1 MLPSLPA
8 CLPGS
13 ETKTRAAG
21 TQVST
26 VLADSSRERNGGRNN
41 FPNTVY
47 FTEPGDGEEVCES
60 LGCQA

>member
-26 VLADSSRERNGGRNN
+26 VLVDSSREKWRQKQLSK
-41 FPNTVY
+41 Y
-47 FTEPGDGEEVCES
+47 C
-60 LGCQA
+60 LLH